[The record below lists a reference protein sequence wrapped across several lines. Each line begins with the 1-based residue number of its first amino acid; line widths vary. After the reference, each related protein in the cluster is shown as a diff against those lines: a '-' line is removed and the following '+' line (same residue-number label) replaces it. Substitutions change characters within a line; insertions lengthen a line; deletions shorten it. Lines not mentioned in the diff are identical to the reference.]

1 MVCLFLSHAENFHH
15 ILVSWGWGQMMYI
28 TAIEKATAIWTFITN
43 EKKKKRAM
51 FKQKPKKKNPDLSI
65 SHE

>member
-28 TAIEKATAIWTFITN
+28 TAIEKATAIWTFIMN
-43 EKKKKRAM
+43 EKKKK
-51 FKQKPKKKNPDLSI
+51 KSDV
-65 SHE
+65 